1 MKKINMALLT
11 LSGSLLLAACQPAK
25 EDVNPLTDEQAEAWV
40 IDFSERLVAN
50 EINVAEGITE
60 LEEHLGR
67 VDDKEFSQALEMF
80 LYILEVQ
87 VDRYNTL
94 LSSMAPEIDAIF
106 EAHEDIT
113 FESDEGWKSVT
124 PGLVTGLRKEVAQQP
139 LKWVQDKEGNIVVEV
154 DFDKLE
160 EQFAEGITELLTAKI
175 ELSEYRLNYPEYD
188 YENFHLDF
196 ANIWKRLD
204 ALSEYKEKGT
214 WDSTLDDQEYYLTNL
229 LYGFGEGS
237 MNFDNGMYNDKALE
251 AMEAVA
257 NENKDHP
264 NAKNMLQIVALI
276 KEEKSSNEKVLEFT
290 NDLLNEQFKDYL
302 KEVEESLEEAE
313 AEGTNSVDDLA
324 DDADPAQ
331 EEVEVEDVDVE
342 GEENEDGGE

>member
-1 MKKINMALLT
+1 MKIALLT
-11 LSGSLLLAACQPAK
+11 LGGSMLLAACQPQQANVGQLSE
-25 EDVNPLTDEQAEAWV
+25 EDSEAWV
-40 IDFSERLVAN
+40 TDFSERLVSN
-50 EINVAEGITE
+50 ETNVGQGIVE
-60 LEEHLGR
+60 LEEYLKK
-67 VDDKEFSQALEMF
+67 VEDEDFSKALEVF

-87 VDRYNTL
+87 VDRYNNL
-94 LSSMAPEIDAIF
+94 LANMAPEIDTIF
-106 EAHEDIT
+106 EEHEDIS
-113 FESDEGWKSVT
+113 FESDEGWKDVT
-124 PGLVTGLRKEVAQQP
+124 PGLITGLRKEIAQQP

-214 WDSTLDDQEYYLTNL
+214 WDNTLDDQEYYLTTL

-237 MNFDNGMYNDKALE
+237 MNFDDGMYNDKALE

-331 EEVEVEDVDVE
+331 EEVEVEVEDVE